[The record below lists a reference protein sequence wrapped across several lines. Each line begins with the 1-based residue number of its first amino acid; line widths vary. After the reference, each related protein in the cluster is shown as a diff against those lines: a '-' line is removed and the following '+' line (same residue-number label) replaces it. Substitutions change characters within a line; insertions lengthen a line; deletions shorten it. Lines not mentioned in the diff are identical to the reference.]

1 MYGTH
6 GGKLIWKGRTAL
18 IGNTEKLLLAALKQ
32 SLHPGEKNM
41 QRIGK
46 PAGMQDMRSLLAL
59 ARKHAVLS
67 LLFDVYEDDERISLE
82 FQQELQNAA
91 ATVARS
97 NYRLLF
103 LTKYIT
109 QLLQKVGIRAILL
122 KGAATASCYPVPE
135 LRKSGDVDILIPEE
149 GQFRRAVELLKS
161 EGFAECG
168 EQFALHHI
176 ELKNAE
182 GISVEIHRILA
193 EPFESKRM
201 NLYLEQLLPSYE
213 EHVVVN
219 ESWGVTFYQP
229 TDAYHAFYLVIH
241 MLQHFLR
248 AGFGLKFLCDWTVF
262 WNREVEEDE
271 KETFRRLVRESKTE
285 GFVIVLTEAC
295 VKYLGLKRE
304 NVKFLLGGIKEHKES
319 KLAASVE
326 LGAFS
331 WQGYDLNKLTED
343 FMEEVFAAGEF
354 GHDTQQ
360 RMVAMRGTGITAY
373 AREFHH
379 QMHLNYPHAGK
390 VFLFWPLLW
399 ALTLAR
405 FLYNNRTVRKVRGRD
420 ILKEAGRR
428 SRLIDRMK
436 LF

>member
-1 MYGTH
+1 
-6 GGKLIWKGRTAL
+6 
-18 IGNTEKLLLAALKQ
+18 
-32 SLHPGEKNM
+32 M

-46 PAGMQDMRSLLAL
+46 PAGTQDMRSLLAL

-67 LLFDVYEDDERISLE
+67 LLFDVYEDDERISME

-109 QLLQKVGIRAILL
+109 QLLQKMGIRAILL

-135 LRKSGDVDILIPEE
+135 LRKSGDVDILIPREE
-149 GQFRRAVELLKS
+149 NFRQAVELLKR

-168 EQFALHHI
+168 EQLALHHI

-193 EPFESKRM
+193 EPFESKKM

-213 EHVVVN
+213 EHVITN

-229 TDAYHAFYLVIH
+229 EDAYHAFYLIIH

-262 WNREVEEDE
+262 WNREVDEDE

-285 GFVIVLTEAC
+285 GFVVVLTKAC
-295 VKYLGLKRE
+295 VKYLGLKKE
-304 NVKFLLGGIKEHKES
+304 NVMFLLQENERYGAEISVES
-319 KLAASVE
+319 KKSALQGCDVDKLA
-326 LGAFS
+326 
-331 WQGYDLNKLTED
+331 ED

-354 GHDTQQ
+354 GHDTNQ
-360 RMVAMRGTGITAY
+360 RMVAMRGTGLSAY
-373 AREFHH
+373 VREFHH
-379 QMHLNYPHAGK
+379 QMHLNYPQSGK
-390 VFLFWPLLW
+390 IFLLWPLLW

-405 FLYNNRTVRKVRGRD
+405 FLYNNHAVRKVRGRD